1 MDKITPAHAQARHDV
16 ALLLDAM
23 GTLYGA
29 IENLGLL
36 DWEHVE
42 NDPDV
47 VQAVAV
53 WTEVAACRNAD
64 GTVPDDIAEDG
75 GGMPDGFFDYYCDCG
90 HGPHCNEGTG
100 S

>member
-1 MDKITPAHAQARHDV
+1 MSGTKITPAHAQARHDV

-29 IENLGLL
+29 LENLGLL
-36 DWEHVE
+36 DDPHVE
-42 NDPDV
+42 ENPDV

-64 GTVPDDIAEDG
+64 GTVPDEISDLEIGAADDPHVIAARERLD
-75 GGMPDGFFDYYCDCG
+75 
-90 HGPHCNEGTG
+90 NERSG